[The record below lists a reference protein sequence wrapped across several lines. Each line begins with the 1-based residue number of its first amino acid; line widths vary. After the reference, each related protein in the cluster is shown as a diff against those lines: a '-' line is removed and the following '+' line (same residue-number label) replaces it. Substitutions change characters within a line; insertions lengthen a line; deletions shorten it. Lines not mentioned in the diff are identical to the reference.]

1 VTRSRRRRARW
12 LRDLDAGAW
21 TDLSLVSAITA
32 VLGIRGYLEL
42 TGYPTVGGDA
52 LHVAHVLWG
61 GLLMLVALVLLLTFV
76 GRRVRPIAAV
86 VGGLGFGTFIDEVG
100 KFLTHDNDYFFQPA
114 VAIIYV
120 VLVLLYLGAR
130 ALQVRRPSTA
140 EEHMATALRDL
151 DEALADDMDAHE
163 RARIVE
169 NLDHSGGHP
178 LARVLREHLERIDL
192 VPSDRPRWTRRVRLW
207 ALDLYRR
214 TVRSHWFGRGLIV
227 FFLGQLVVKLGYVAA
242 LLADAWHGAGSLG
255 DDLPGTVSGWGLAT
269 SSALSG
275 VLVAAGVHA
284 LVRGRRLDAL
294 RRFQASVLVSLLI
307 GQVFQFHLEQW
318 SALTGLAFHLVVFSG
333 LRYAIDHEQDLAAVD
348 IAHPSP
354 EFRIDG

>member
-1 VTRSRRRRARW
+1 MSGSRRRVRW

-21 TDLSLVSAITA
+21 TDLALVSAITA

-100 KFLTHDNDYFFQPA
+100 KFLTHDNDYFFEPA

-120 VLVLLYLGAR
+120 VFVLLYLGAR
-130 ALQVRRPSTA
+130 ALQVRRPPTA

-151 DEALADDMDAHE
+151 DEALVDDVDANE

-169 NLDHSGGHP
+169 NLDRSGGHP
-178 LARVLREHLERIDL
+178 LARVLREHLDQIDL
-192 VPSDRPRWTRRVRLW
+192 VPAGQPRWTRRVRLRL
-207 ALDLYRR
+207 LDLYRQI
-214 TVRSHWFGRGLIV
+214 VRSRWFARGLIV
-227 FFLGQLVVKLGYVAA
+227 FFVGQLAVGLTYVAS
-242 LLADAWHGAGSLG
+242 LLVDVWREPGSLG
-255 DDLPGTVSGWGLAT
+255 AGLPGTVSGWGLAG
-269 SSALSG
+269 SSVLSG

-284 LVRGRRLDAL
+284 LLRGRRLVAL

-307 GQVFQFHLEQW
+307 AQVFQFHLEQW

-333 LRYAIDHEQDLAAVD
+333 LRYAIDHERDVARNGA
-348 IAHPSP
+348 AHPAGES
-354 EFRIDG
+354 RMGG